1 PSSAAPTGPG
11 RPAAARE
18 SGLRT
23 TAGFEVVDEL
33 PVASV
38 RLVGVLPH
46 LDRPFEYAVTPATA
60 AAGPGMRVRVRFSGK
75 DTEGIVL
82 ERRAEPTTDRA
93 LAPLTRLV
101 SEDVVVPSAMMR
113 VCEEVAERCAGTV
126 GDVLRLALPPRHA
139 RAEKADR
146 AAAEKDASALEE
158 TASVEETTSEEET
171 PPAPRSVDR
180 YPGLAALIARAG

>member
-1 PSSAAPTGPG
+1 M
-11 RPAAARE
+11 
-18 SGLRT
+18 RT
-23 TAGFEVVDEL
+23 TAGFEVVEEL

-146 AAAEKDASALEE
+146 AAAEK
-158 TASVEETTSEEET
+158 
-171 PPAPRSVDR
+171 
-180 YPGLAALIARAG
+180 

>member
-1 PSSAAPTGPG
+1 
-11 RPAAARE
+11 
-18 SGLRT
+18 
-23 TAGFEVVDEL
+23 EVVEQL

-38 RLVGVLPH
+38 RLIGVLPH

-60 AAGPGMRVRVRFSGK
+60 DAGPGMRVRVRFSGR

-82 ERRAEPTTDRA
+82 GRHEQPSTDRP
-93 LAPLTRLV
+93 LAPLHRLV
-101 SEDVVVPSAMMR
+101 SDDVVVPPALMR

-146 AAAEKDASALEE
+146 AAEQKE
-158 TASVEETTSEEET
+158 
-171 PPAPRSVDR
+171 R
-180 YPGLAALIARAG
+180 